1 MKELTTEATIDNIG
15 VVTDFVN
22 EQLQALACPM
32 KVQLQIDMAIDEL
45 FSNIARYAY
54 HPEIGSATVRVDVTE
69 HPMAVRITFIDQGI
83 PYDPLSAA
91 NPDTTLSAEERNPG
105 GLGIYLVRQT
115 MDDVSYEYRGGQNIL
130 TIQKQL

>member
-15 VVTDFVN
+15 IVTDFVN
-22 EQLQALACPM
+22 EQLQTLACPM
-32 KVQLQIDMAIDEL
+32 KAQLQIDMAIDEL

-83 PYDPLSAA
+83 PYDPLSAV
-91 NPDTTLSAEERNPG
+91 NPDTTLSAEERSPG

-115 MDDVSYEYRGGQNIL
+115 MDDISYEYRGGQNIL
-130 TIQKQL
+130 TIQKHF